1 MHDLRTGREKEKE
14 CRGFVGASLLASE
27 ELAEGFFDRLYP
39 DEADGVA
46 FGAQPVE
53 VGVGEDE
60 CSEADA
66 LCLDDALLDARD
78 GAYFS

>member
-1 MHDLRTGREKEKE
+1 MLGSSEKENCKSVLIHKATE
-14 CRGFVGASLLASE
+14 LFASE

-46 FGAQPVE
+46 LGAQPVE
-53 VGVGEDE
+53 VGLGEDE